1 MTRLQKIQIVT
12 QQIAEAISSAL
23 SMDVTIADETLVR
36 IAGTGCHQQTIG
48 QSLNSNSIYS
58 QVLRSGDEYLIED
71 ISTSNACE
79 KCGRK
84 SICMELAQLCC
95 PIRLGQDTIGVI
107 GLIAFS
113 QGQQK
118 ELVHKGRDLLAF
130 MRKMAELVSAKV
142 LEVEAMQRT
151 MALKKQL
158 QIVLNFVTEGI
169 IAIDQQARICNLNF
183 AAEKLLKV
191 KASDV
196 LGFHISEV
204 FPGTPMEEAL
214 RDGSEFVDKEVKLW
228 HRGHQHHYFISAKP
242 IVESDII
249 QGVVAS
255 FRTVGL
261 QIGRTHRIAPINFSD
276 LIGNNHLFLRVLEEA
291 KQAAAGSATIL
302 IGGESGTGKE
312 VLAKAIHFAS
322 TRREGPFVAINCAA
336 IPEALMESELFG
348 YEEGA
353 FTGAKR
359 GGKSGKF
366 QMANGGTLFLDE
378 IGDMS
383 LSMQV
388 KVLRVIQDRI
398 IEPVGGIQGNP
409 IDVRILAASNRDL
422 SERIKEGLFRED
434 LYYRLNVINL
444 VLPPLR
450 QRGEDILL
458 LARNFLQKLT
468 ISYDKNLKDFDSEAL
483 HCLQSHEWTG
493 NVRELENAVECAVVK
508 AKGPLVTLQD
518 LPERLVG
525 CMKDIS
531 ERQRLVSLLAEFGSN
546 VEGKKKAASALE
558 ISLATLYRKMK
569 KYTLQ

>member
-1 MTRLQKIQIVT
+1 MTRLQRIQTVT

-48 QSLNSNSIYS
+48 QSLSSNSIYS
-58 QVLRSGDEYLIED
+58 QVLRRGDEYLIKD

-79 KCGRK
+79 NCGRK
-84 SICMELAQLCC
+84 SICTELAQLCC

-107 GLIAFS
+107 GLVAFS
-113 QGQQK
+113 QEQQQ
-118 ELVHKGRDLLAF
+118 ELVHKGPNLLAF
-130 MRKMAELVSAKV
+130 MRKMAELVAAKV

-151 MALKKQL
+151 IALKKQL

-169 IAIDQQARICNLNF
+169 IAIDQQARISNLNF

-191 KASDV
+191 KTSDV
-196 LGFHISEV
+196 LGFHISEI
-204 FPGTPMEEAL
+204 FPGTPLEESL

-228 HRGHQHHYFISAKP
+228 QHGHQHHYFISAKP
-242 IVESDII
+242 IVDGDVI

-255 FRTVGL
+255 FRTAGG
-261 QIGRTHRIAPINFSD
+261 QIGRSHRVAPVSFSD
-276 LIGNNHLFLRVLEEA
+276 LIGNNPLFLQILEEA
-291 KQAAAGSATIL
+291 KQAATGSATIL

-322 TRREGPFVAINCAA
+322 ARREGPFVAINCAA
-336 IPEALMESELFG
+336 IPESLMESELFG

-366 QMANGGTLFLDE
+366 QMAHGGTLFLDE
-378 IGDMS
+378 IGDMPLS
-383 LSMQV
+383 LQV

-398 IEPVGGIQGNP
+398 VEPVGGIQGNP

-422 SERIKEGLFRED
+422 AERIKEGLFRED

-450 QRGEDILL
+450 HRVEDILL
-458 LARNFLQKLT
+458 LARNFLQRLAA
-468 ISYDKNLKDFDSEAL
+468 SYDKNLKDFESEAL
-483 HCLQSHEWTG
+483 HCLQNHDWTG

-508 AKGPLVTLQD
+508 AKEPLVTVRD
-518 LPERLVG
+518 LPDRLVG
-525 CMKDIS
+525 HMKNMP
-531 ERQRLVSLLAEFGSN
+531 ERQRLVSLLAEFGSD
-546 VEGKKKAASALE
+546 VEGKKKAAAALE

-569 KYTLQ
+569 KYALQ